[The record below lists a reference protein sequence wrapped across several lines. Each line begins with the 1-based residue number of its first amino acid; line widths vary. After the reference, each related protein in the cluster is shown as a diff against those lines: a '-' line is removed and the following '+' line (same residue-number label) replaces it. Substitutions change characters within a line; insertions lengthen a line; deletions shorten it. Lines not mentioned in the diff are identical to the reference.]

1 MGELANSD
9 CGTGLEN
16 IVFQSG
22 LSPRMKSDDTDDD
35 DDDIAPLLVELLLLV
50 AVVALGD
57 GEVVVGTFVAS
68 SFECGDDV
76 MGWEVVADFS
86 DCCRTV
92 SCF

>member
-1 MGELANSD
+1 M
-9 CGTGLEN
+9 EN

-35 DDDIAPLLVELLLLV
+35 EDDIAPLLVLV
-50 AVVALGD
+50 AVVAMGD
-57 GEVVVGTFVAS
+57 GVVVADTFVVS
-68 SFECGDDV
+68 SLECGDDV

>member
-22 LSPRMKSDDTDDD
+22 LSPRTKSDDTDDD
-35 DDDIAPLLVELLLLV
+35 DEDDIAPLLLELLL
-50 AVVALGD
+50 VVVTTLGD
-57 GEVVVGTFVAS
+57 GVVVVVVGNFVVS
-68 SFECGDDV
+68 SECGDDV
-76 MGWEVVADFS
+76 MGWEVADFS
-86 DCCRTV
+86 DCCRIV